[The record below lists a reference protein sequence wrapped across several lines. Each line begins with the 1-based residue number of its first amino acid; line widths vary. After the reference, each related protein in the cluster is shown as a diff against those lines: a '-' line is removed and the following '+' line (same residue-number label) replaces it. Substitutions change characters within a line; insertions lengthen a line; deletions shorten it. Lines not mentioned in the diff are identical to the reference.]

1 MSYLGHVLSRMCLA
15 ISAMVL
21 GIPVAY
27 AAVPLLPVC
36 SWPVESTGQ
45 GILNVA
51 TQDTNTTYWF
61 MPIDTNR
68 WKSVVIQATYPNARF
83 FNFATYSARGL
94 LIDTLFDSD
103 IVPDRGRSN
112 PFAIAT
118 RSGSKRDSYTVTIGA
133 SNVGS
138 SNFLSVGGNRLAF
151 LVYRVI
157 VPDQGLDRSG
167 GVGVPAVTL
176 VAQDGSMRRL
186 PPCPFAAA
194 ASSLGNM
201 IPVLIASGF
210 TEAAQFI
217 QGILAAA
224 NQQTSPTVNCIVS
237 PLGRQVPVAF
247 GPAPGTDFFPNPPTA
262 YLQTPNVC
270 SQPGKIVVV
279 RGRALVYPNTYL
291 GGSVSQPAFDDQVQ
305 VRYWSM
311 CNNDG
316 PFPYPV
322 IVCQSDFQTRLD
334 QDEFYTY
341 VVSSDPAPP
350 SWLPVDATWLPWGPT
365 NIPITLIFRSI
376 SFTPGY
382 SPVPS
387 AYQPAA
393 VLCDETLFV
402 AQGWQGCFTAAGVK
416 VATAP

>member
-1 MSYLGHVLSRMCLA
+1 MDWLGHMLSRMCLA
-15 ISAMVL
+15 VFAMV
-21 GIPVAY
+21 ISVPVAN
-27 AAVPLLPVC
+27 AAVPLLSVC

-61 MPIDTNR
+61 MPIDTIHWR
-68 WKSVVIQATYPNARF
+68 SVVIQANYPNARF
-83 FNFATYSARGL
+83 FNFATYSANGL
-94 LIDTLFDSD
+94 LIDTLFDAD
-103 IVPDRGRSN
+103 IVPDPGSSN
-112 PFAIAT
+112 PFAVT
-118 RSGSKRDSYTVTIGA
+118 THSGSQRDSYTVTIGA
-133 SNVGS
+133 SNAGS
-138 SNFLSVGGNRLAF
+138 SNFLSVGANGLAF

-167 GVGVPAVTL
+167 GVGVPTVTL
-176 VAQDGSMRRL
+176 VAHNGSMRRL
-186 PPCPFAAA
+186 SSCPFAAA
-194 ASSLGNM
+194 ESSLGNM
-201 IPVLIASGF
+201 IPILIASGF
-210 TEAAQFI
+210 TEAAQFL
-217 QGILAAA
+217 QGILDAA
-224 NQQTSPTVNCIVS
+224 NQQTSSMVNCIAS
-237 PLGRQVPVAF
+237 PLGRQVPVSF

-262 YLQTPNVC
+262 YLQTANVC
-270 SQPGKIVVV
+270 YQPGKIVIV
-279 RGRALVYPNTYL
+279 RGKALVYPNTYL
-291 GGSVSQPAFDDQVQ
+291 GGPVSQPAFDDQVQ

-322 IVCQSDFQTRLD
+322 IACQSDFQTRLD
-334 QDEFYTY
+334 QDQFYTY
-341 VVSSDPAPP
+341 VVSNDPAPP

-376 SFTPGY
+376 SFTSGY

-393 VLCDETLFV
+393 VLCDETMFV
-402 AQGWQGCFTAAGVK
+402 AQGWQACFLAAGVK

>member
-118 RSGSKRDSYTVTIGA
+118 RSGSKRDSYTVAIGA

-270 SQPGKIVVV
+270 FQPGKIVVV

-341 VVSSDPAPP
+341 IVSSDPAPP

-402 AQGWQGCFTAAGVK
+402 AQGWQGCFIAAGVK

>member
-1 MSYLGHVLSRMCLA
+1 MSCLGHVLSRMCLA

-21 GIPVAY
+21 GIPVTY

-68 WKSVVIQATYPNARF
+68 WKSAVIQATYPNARF

-270 SQPGKIVVV
+270 FQPGKIVVV

-291 GGSVSQPAFDDQVQ
+291 GGPVSQPAFDDQVQ

-322 IVCQSDFQTRLD
+322 IACQSDFQTRLD

-402 AQGWQGCFTAAGVK
+402 AQGSQGCFTAAGVK